1 MHNVDQ
7 FQKEKDAVKHKL
19 RENQQKLKD
28 ELQKQMDSHKSN
40 KDHDKSDDLH
50 YFEVIRRQKEESA
63 IEDIK
68 KRDHIKKLVED

>member
-1 MHNVDQ
+1 M
-7 FQKEKDAVKHKL
+7 
-19 RENQQKLKD
+19 KD

>member
-1 MHNVDQ
+1 
-7 FQKEKDAVKHKL
+7 
-19 RENQQKLKD
+19 
-28 ELQKQMDSHKSN
+28 MDSHKSN
-40 KDHDKSDDLH
+40 KDHDKSDDLR